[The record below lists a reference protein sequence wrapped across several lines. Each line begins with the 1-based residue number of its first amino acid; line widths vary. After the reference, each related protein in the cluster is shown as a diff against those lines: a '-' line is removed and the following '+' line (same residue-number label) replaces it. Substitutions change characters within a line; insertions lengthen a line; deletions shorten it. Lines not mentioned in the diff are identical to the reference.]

1 MDTSPIDRFRT
12 GPTHST
18 TEMNIKVYCETV
30 EKLNLA
36 VDLIQL
42 AEPDASISTWEPDGD
57 EGTYGAFV
65 DGIPDQLAITLGQLY
80 EVSTD

>member
-1 MDTSPIDRFRT
+1 M
-12 GPTHST
+12 
-18 TEMNIKVYCETV
+18 

-65 DGIPDQLAITLGQLY
+65 DGIPDQLAVTLGQLY

>member
-1 MDTSPIDRFRT
+1 MDIR
-12 GPTHST
+12 
-18 TEMNIKVYCETV
+18 VYFETV

-65 DGIPDQLAITLGQLY
+65 DGIDDQLAITLGQLY

>member
-1 MDTSPIDRFRT
+1 
-12 GPTHST
+12 
-18 TEMNIKVYCETV
+18 MNIRVYCETE

-42 AEPDASISTWEPDGD
+42 AAADATISTWVPDGD

>member
-1 MDTSPIDRFRT
+1 MD
-12 GPTHST
+12 
-18 TEMNIKVYCETV
+18 IKVYCETE

-42 AEPDASISTWEPDGD
+42 AAADATISTWEPDGD

>member
-1 MDTSPIDRFRT
+1 
-12 GPTHST
+12 
-18 TEMNIKVYCETV
+18 MNIRVYCETE

-42 AEPDASISTWEPDGD
+42 AAADATSSTWEPDGD

-65 DGIPDQLAITLGQLY
+65 DGIQDQLAITLGQLY

>member
-1 MDTSPIDRFRT
+1 MDIRMYF
-12 GPTHST
+12 
-18 TEMNIKVYCETV
+18 ETV

-42 AEPDASISTWEPDGD
+42 TEPDASISTWEPDGD

-65 DGIPDQLAITLGQLY
+65 DDISDQLAITLGQLY

>member
-1 MDTSPIDRFRT
+1 MDIRLYF
-12 GPTHST
+12 
-18 TEMNIKVYCETV
+18 ETV

-42 AEPDASISTWEPDGD
+42 AEPNASIATWEPDGD
-57 EGTYGAFV
+57 TGTYGAFV

>member
-1 MDTSPIDRFRT
+1 MD
-12 GPTHST
+12 
-18 TEMNIKVYCETV
+18 IKVYCETE

-42 AEPDASISTWEPDGD
+42 AAADATISTWEPDGD

-65 DGIPDQLAITLGQLY
+65 DGIDDQLAITLGQLY